1 MILMRTRRV
10 KEVNLQEELEFELF
24 ELEYGDKTN
33 TYYKERNKENCAYS
47 SDCAEECKNPFMCKK
62 FQFKQGHEFAIYNE
76 VL

>member
-1 MILMRTRRV
+1 MRTRRV

-47 SDCAEECKNPFMCKK
+47 SDCAEECNIPYMCNK
-62 FQFKQGHEFAIYNE
+62 FKFTPEHEFAKYNE